1 MARLVISIMLASAVA
16 DDQRLR
22 GAQTAG
28 SFSVAHRSGGRHASF
43 AITPQYDDAPLIT
56 CEGNEGKCISPEGTV
71 VEDYGEM
78 ECNTV
83 SAPFLVAD
91 PENNGLEKDALALQ
105 AHFREKRDYMVRE
118 LEAMGIKAR
127 VPKST
132 FYIWA
137 DVSVAYCVC
146 SMAWG
151 PTRVSPHRR
160 CRRR

>member
-1 MARLVISIMLASAVA
+1 MDGGSNNILQKAAV
-16 DDQRLR
+16 
-22 GAQTAG
+22 
-28 SFSVAHRSGGRHASF
+28 
-43 AITPQYDDAPLIT
+43 PLL
-56 CEGNEGKCISPEGTV
+56 EPGFV
-71 VEDYGEM
+71 
-78 ECNTV
+78 
-83 SAPFLVAD
+83 
-91 PENNGLEKDALALQ
+91 EKDALALQ
-105 AHFREKRDYMVRE
+105 AHFREKRDFMVRE

-146 SMAWG
+146 SMAWR

>member
-1 MARLVISIMLASAVA
+1 MDGGSNNPLQKAAV
-16 DDQRLR
+16 
-22 GAQTAG
+22 
-28 SFSVAHRSGGRHASF
+28 
-43 AITPQYDDAPLIT
+43 PLL
-56 CEGNEGKCISPEGTV
+56 EPGFV
-71 VEDYGEM
+71 
-78 ECNTV
+78 
-83 SAPFLVAD
+83 
-91 PENNGLEKDALALQ
+91 EKDALALQ

-160 CRRR
+160 CRRP